1 LLVFLLSAVAALA
14 DDKGGPATE
23 VAEKCQLTAAE
34 LRAFYTDPGGRIVT
48 EWTDMEHDIRLFR
61 IFTKAGYA
69 TVLTEGKMEDGQMV
83 FRKGYKHVN
92 DTFPDAAKLMWYT
105 YNGIDEE
112 FFDSQTR
119 KLLTLDFTLMRMQ
132 RFVDDE
138 GEARFCAIWVKFTPG
153 TRK

>member
-1 LLVFLLSAVAALA
+1 MLLLAPYLAVLAGDKPLAA
-14 DDKGGPATE
+14 
-23 VAEKCQLTAAE
+23 AERPKNRQLTAAE

-48 EWTDMEHDIRLFR
+48 EWTDMEHDTKLFR

-69 TVLTEGKMEDGQMV
+69 TVLTEGKMQDGQMV

-92 DTFPDAAKLMWYT
+92 DTYPDAAKLMWYT

-119 KLLTLDFTLMRMQ
+119 KLLAQDFTLMRMQ
-132 RFVDDE
+132 RFVDDDGE
-138 GEARFCAIWVKFTPG
+138 GRFCAIWVKFTTG
-153 TRK
+153 TSK